1 MAKIVFT
8 FFEVNLE
15 DADVASFIKKLEVVL
30 KSYAG
35 EAYHFRYR
43 LEEPSAALINDQ
55 KDKSK
60 GARPGRLVDKH

>member
-15 DADVASFIKKLEVVL
+15 DAEVASFIKKLKEVL
-30 KSYAG
+30 NRFAG

-43 LEEPSAALINDQ
+43 LEEPSTTSINSQ
-55 KDKSK
+55 KNNSKDIRPRHLLDKN
-60 GARPGRLVDKH
+60 